1 MSSQLFELE
10 ESADDI
16 LLDETVSDTVP
27 TETTIVLDDDTAE
40 NNRLYCDGV
49 VPSNMENNIFNSFP
63 SFYLKWRMWCFLP
76 MRFTTVS
83 A

>member
-40 NNRLYCDGV
+40 NNIDYTVMALYQV
-49 VPSNMENNIFNSFP
+49 T
-63 SFYLKWRMWCFLP
+63 WRI
-76 MRFTTVS
+76 TYSTVS
-83 A
+83 QAFT